1 MKNSTK
7 KKVIKG
13 LLIAG
18 AVIGAVCLCA
28 WVISAVKD
36 ISFLEVF
43 KPAVEQAPE
52 VEAGAEALIG
62 F

>member
-1 MKNSTK
+1 MKKQT
-7 KKVIKG
+7 KKVIKA

-43 KPAVEQAPE
+43 KPAVEELPE
-52 VEAGAEALIG
+52 VEAGAEALMGI
-62 F
+62 